1 MEFVADGEREK
12 EQVDRLKT
20 MLTVLSSSSASA
32 ETVER

>member
-1 MEFVADGEREK
+1 VADGEREK

-20 MLTVLSSSSASA
+20 MLIVMSSSASA

>member
-20 MLTVLSSSSASA
+20 MLIVMSSSSTSA
-32 ETVER
+32 EVVGR